1 MNPYI
6 YIETDSRKFL
16 RSLNT
21 NYNFNKITGFTQ
33 MWGRTLEEDILY
45 SDVGPLILDMEI
57 STGCNGVN
65 NKVCAYCYKKENNS
79 TDKNMSLDTFKTIL
93 DKMSV
98 ECRELTF
105 ENSNSKIFVNVPF
118 LESFKVGSDFKI
130 GENTFKIASISE
142 EIYRRHILTQIA
154 IGSGSTALENPE
166 LFDMMRYARSVGVIP
181 NITVADVSEDT
192 AQTLSELCGAV
203 AVSKH
208 ADKNA
213 CYNTIKKLTDK
224 GMKQVNMHFV
234 VHKNSKIGAI
244 DTINDIK
251 NDPRLSKMNAI
262 VFLSLKK
269 KGNGEKLQT
278 LELEGFR
285 EIIDYA
291 FEQKIQFGMDS
302 CSGGK
307 FIEVIKDRED
317 FKKLFEY
324 VEPCEST
331 KISSYIN
338 VEGKFY
344 SCSFCENSESFKNG
358 IDSVN
363 CSSFVEDV
371 WFNEKTIEWRNNLLK
386 KNSEGWFNCPVF
398 EV

>member
-105 ENSNSKIFVNVPF
+105 ENSNSKIFVNLPV
-118 LESFKVGSDFKI
+118 LENLEVGSDFKI

-154 IGSGSTALENPE
+154 FGSGSTALENPE
-166 LFDMMRYARSVGVIP
+166 LFDMMKYARSVGVIP

-208 ADKNA
+208 ADKNV

-224 GMKQVNMHFV
+224 GMTQVNMHFV

>member
-6 YIETDSRKFL
+6 YIETKSNKYL
-16 RSLNT
+16 RSSNT
-21 NYNFNKITGFTQ
+21 NYNFNKVTGFCQ
-33 MWGRTLEEDILY
+33 MWGRTLEDNILY

-79 TDKNMSLDTFKTIL
+79 LDKNMSLETFKKIFG
-93 DKMSV
+93 KMSV
-98 ECRELTF
+98 ECRELSF
-105 ENSNSKIFVNVPF
+105 ENSNSKIFVNVSA
-118 LESFKVGSDFKI
+118 LQNLDVGSDFNVGDKV
-130 GENTFKIASISE
+130 FKIESISE
-142 EIYRRHILTQIA
+142 EIYQRHILTQIA
-154 IGSGSTALENPE
+154 FGSGSTALENPE
-166 LFDMMRYARSVGVIP
+166 LFDMMRHARSVGVIP
-181 NITVADVSEDT
+181 NITVADVSEET
-192 AQTLSELCGAV
+192 AKTLSELCGAV

-208 ADKNA
+208 ADKNV
-213 CYNTIKKLTDK
+213 CYNTIKKLTDC
-224 GMKQVNMHFV
+224 GMSQVNMHFV
-234 VHKNSKIGAI
+234 VHKNSKVSAI
-244 DTINDIK
+244 ETINDIK
-251 NDPRLSKMNAI
+251 NDPRLAKMNAI

-285 EIIDYA
+285 EIIDYS
-291 FEQKIQFGMDS
+291 FEQNIRFGMDS

-338 VEGKFY
+338 VDGKFY
-344 SCSFCENSESFKNG
+344 SCSFCENSESFKVG
-358 IDSVN
+358 IDAVD
-363 CSSFVEDV
+363 CSNFLKDV
-371 WFNEKTIEWRNNLLK
+371 WYNEKTIEWRNNLLK
-386 KNSEGWFNCPVF
+386 KNSEGNFNCPVF